1 MNEEQNT
8 QQKIENTLKGATN
21 KGDIMSYVHVLR
33 MTRNPR
39 ERVQLAQAKAESRK
53 HTAKIVQGV
62 YRLVKSVGLLSAIY
76 MSITH
81 MPMIKAFA
89 VKLMWRGALQTWGF

>member
-1 MNEEQNT
+1 MSHQHILVMNR
-8 QQKIENTLKGATN
+8 
-21 KGDIMSYVHVLR
+21 H
-33 MTRNPR
+33 PR
-39 ERVQLAQAKAESRK
+39 EYVALAKAKAESRK